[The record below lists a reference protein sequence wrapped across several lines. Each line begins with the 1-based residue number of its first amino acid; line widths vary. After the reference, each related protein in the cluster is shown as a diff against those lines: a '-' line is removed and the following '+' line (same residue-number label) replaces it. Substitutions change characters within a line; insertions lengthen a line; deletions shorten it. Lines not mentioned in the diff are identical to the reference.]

1 MSDLLWYM
9 HRLRRM
15 PAMELPY
22 RLEHWAKKKRD
33 KHSVVPFIHHG
44 RTHRCRIPGIDLSG
58 VEEAVPDVRTR
69 IAASAKDVLNHR
81 FRIFG
86 IERDF
91 GDPIDWHLD
100 PKTGKRWPLVFW
112 GDIDYRDGRTIGG
125 IKFAWELNRLQHL
138 PLLAIAYQMTR
149 DHGYKE
155 ELFNQ
160 LQSWMDGNPYPRG
173 INWISG
179 IEIGI
184 RMVNL
189 VYSLRLLGDER
200 LDAGRWAGLCEFVS
214 RSARH
219 LYRYHSKHS
228 SCANHAVAEALGL
241 FAAGLCFPAIE
252 GAARWKRLGKSV
264 LEREVTR
271 QIYPDGSSFEHS
283 VPYLQFVSE
292 LFLVYLLLCR
302 DYGEPCSEDVNDRLK
317 AAFSFLSGLTDGSGN
332 CPRIGDGDDG
342 CLLRLDAA
350 DDGNLLSLL
359 NVGAVLFDHAGWIPA
374 GVDYDLM
381 TFCLLGPDSRA
392 TWERFKRQP
401 VRRHPEV
408 QRFPDAG
415 LIVIRSR
422 EDALFVANGGPLG
435 LEPLGG
441 HGHADCLSFWLS
453 VKGHPIVVDPGTYL
467 YHSGGGWRTYFRGTS
482 AHSTITVDGQDQAPI
497 LSDFMF
503 AAFYRTQQVYFDDC
517 EGRVVWSVEHDG
529 YGRLEDPLIHRRTF
543 TYVRSGGE
551 WVVDD
556 LLSCRGSHEIT
567 SLIHLHPDC
576 RVSLSGC
583 SMLVRS
589 GQAELRFELDRQWES
604 IRLVRGQR
612 EPLSGWYSPR
622 FNEIHESPTVMCSAS
637 IHGTTRFTSIIRV
650 GNAEAVD
657 LPWMARTYASGRSA
671 APMPLD
677 SDPLSIGGHR
687 LKETS

>member
-15 PAMELPY
+15 PVMELPY

-33 KHSVVPFIHHG
+33 KYWAVPFI
-44 RTHRCRIPGIDLSG
+44 RSRCTQRCRIPRIDLSG
-58 VEEAVPDVRTR
+58 VKEAIPDVRTR
-69 IAASAKDVLNHR
+69 IAASAEDIRNHR

-100 PKTGKRWPLVFW
+100 PKTGNRWPLVFW

-125 IKFAWELNRLQHL
+125 VKFAWELNRLQHL
-138 PLLAIAYQMTR
+138 PLLAIAFQMTR
-149 DHGYKE
+149 DHRYKE

-160 LQSWMDGNPYPRG
+160 LRSWMDGNPYPRG

-179 IEIGI
+179 IEIAI
-184 RMVNL
+184 RMLNL
-189 VYSLRLLGDER
+189 VYSLRLLGEEC
-200 LDAGRWAGLCEFVS
+200 LDAGRWAAICEFVS
-214 RSARH
+214 RSGRH
-219 LYRYHSKHS
+219 LYRYRSQYS

-241 FAAGLCFPAIE
+241 FAAGLCFPGIE
-252 GAARWKRLGKSV
+252 DAAKWKRLGKSV

-302 DYGEPCSEDVNDRLK
+302 DYGEPCSEEVKDRLK
-317 AAFSFLSGLTDGSGN
+317 AAVSFLSGLTDGSGN

-374 GVDYDLM
+374 GADYDLM
-381 TFCLLGPDSRA
+381 TFCLLGPDSKA
-392 TWERFKRQP
+392 TWERLKRQAAARRP
-401 VRRHPEV
+401 GVR
-408 QRFPDAG
+408 RFPDAG
-415 LIVIRSR
+415 LIAVRG
-422 EDALFVANGGPLG
+422 EDGVLCVANGGRLG

-453 VKGHPIVVDPGTYL
+453 VKGRPIVVDPGTYL
-467 YHSGGGWRTYFRGTS
+467 YHSGGRWRAYFRGTA
-482 AHSTITVDGQDQAPI
+482 AHSTITIDEQDQAPI

-503 AAFYRTQQVYFDDC
+503 AAFYRVQQVHFDDS
-517 EGRVVWSVEHDG
+517 EERVVWSVEHDG
-529 YGRLEDPLIHRRTF
+529 YTRLEDPLVHRRTF
-543 TYVRSGGE
+543 TYIRSSGE
-551 WVVDD
+551 WIVED
-556 LLSCRGSHEIT
+556 LLSCKGSHKVK
-567 SLIHLHPDC
+567 SLIHLHPEC
-576 RVSLSGC
+576 LVSLYGC
-583 SMLVRS
+583 SMRIRC
-589 GQAELRFELDRQWES
+589 GQEELTFELDRQWES
-604 IRLVRGQR
+604 IRLVCGQW
-612 EPLSGWYSPR
+612 EPLLGWYAPR

-637 IHGTTRFTSIIRV
+637 IQGTTRFTSIIRV

-657 LPWMARTYASGRSA
+657 LPWMTRTYARGRSA

-677 SDPLSIGGHR
+677 SDPLSIGDHR
-687 LKETS
+687 LKEMS